1 MPHPRRALVAIAAVV
16 VLGLSASAQPPS
28 RYATTAAALRASP
41 VFYHGKQVALV
52 GVVEQVRDLYRL
64 DPTAG
69 PNFPAPDAGGRAIY
83 VYWREQPQRTDGEV
97 RGEFWDLGRLSDG
110 DPRFNA
116 YDFKP
121 LLETVNQGRWP
132 GRDQI
137 FVLLGATLGEAIYP
151 DTPTLRALALVP
163 SRYDNRSVKVS
174 GRFRGR
180 NLHADLASPIPSP
193 TKYDFILQ
201 SVDASIWI
209 SGLRPR
215 GRGFELDPS
224 ARVDTGRWLQV
235 TGTMR
240 RDGSHTWIEA
250 REIEQTTAPEETTV
264 EVDLPPTPKEPPPTV
279 VFSAPVAADIEVDLR
294 TIVRVQFSR
303 DMDARSFKD
312 RIRIT
317 YVPTL
322 VNGKPVPPPPPP
334 LWAFA
339 YNVGNRGIEL
349 KFAKPLERLQ
359 TVRVELLEGIAAID
373 GEPLKPWSITFS
385 TGT

>member
-1 MPHPRRALVAIAAVV
+1 MRRRLLITAATLLLV
-16 VLGLSASAQPPS
+16 GLSASAQPPS

-52 GVVEQVRDLYRL
+52 ATIEQDRGLDRL
-64 DPTAG
+64 TPTAG

-83 VYWREQPQRTDGEV
+83 AYWREQPNRTDGEV
-97 RGEFWDLGRLSDG
+97 RGEFWDLGRLTEG

-116 YDFKP
+116 YDFRP
-121 LLETVNQGRWP
+121 LLEAVNQGRWP

-137 FVLLGATLGEAIYP
+137 FVLLGATVVEAIYP
-151 DTPTLRALALVP
+151 DTPTLRALVLAP
-163 SRYDNRSVKVS
+163 TRYANRSVKVS

-193 TKYDFILQ
+193 SKYDFVLQ
-201 SVDASIWI
+201 SVDASIWV

-215 GRGFELDPS
+215 GRGFELDPG

-235 TGTMR
+235 AGTLR
-240 RDGSHTWIEA
+240 QDGGHAWIEA
-250 REIEQTTAPEETTV
+250 RELEETTAPEETPV
-264 EVDLPPTPKEPPPTV
+264 EVEVLPPPKEPPPTV
-279 VFSAPVAADIEVDLR
+279 VFTAPVVDDTDVDLR
-294 TIVRVQFSR
+294 AIVRIQFSR

-317 YVPTL
+317 YLPSL
-322 VNGKPVPPPPPP
+322 VDGKPVPPPPPP
-334 LWAFA
+334 VWAFN

-349 KFAKPLERLQ
+349 KFARPLERLQ
-359 TVRVELLEGIAAID
+359 SLRVELLPGIVAID
-373 GEPLKPWSITFS
+373 GEPLAPWSMTFS
-385 TGT
+385 TGS